1 MLVGEFQI
9 YVGMGKQKYYTN
21 NKNGKIRSHVDY
33 ISESVGQPK
42 DNSCIWELEVKAKDK
57 AILQLM
63 KG

>member
-1 MLVGEFQI
+1 MHWSEG
-9 YVGMGKQKYYTN
+9 G
-21 NKNGKIRSHVDY
+21 KNGKIRSHVDY